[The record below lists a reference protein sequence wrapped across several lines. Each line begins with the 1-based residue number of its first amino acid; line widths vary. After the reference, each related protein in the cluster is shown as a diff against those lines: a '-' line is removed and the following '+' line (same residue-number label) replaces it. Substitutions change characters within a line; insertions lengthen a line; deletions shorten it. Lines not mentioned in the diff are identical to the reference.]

1 MNMINLK
8 KAKADTEAYK
18 ENIKKRN
25 LKIDFDEF
33 LELESKKNKLTQDLD
48 ILRSERNTVSKQIP
62 QLSDTEK
69 QVKIEEMKRVWE
81 EINTL
86 EWELEP
92 LEEKYDYILH
102 RLPNFL
108 DPTAAVGDDD
118 EWNVAE
124 EFFMEKTNFDFT
136 PKHHWEI
143 WEQHDWIDLEK
154 WAEVSWARFW
164 YLKGD
169 LALLNMAIINYAISF
184 LTGKGFE
191 FVIPPYMVKEAS
203 LFWTGFLPAGEDW
216 VYAVNP
222 EDDDLYLI
230 GTSEISL
237 TSYHMKEVIDV
248 EKPKM
253 YIGYS
258 PCFRREAGS
267 YGKDTKWILRW
278 HQFEKVEMVVFCKP
292 EQSQEI
298 HDMMVAC
305 EEEIWQSLKIP
316 YQKLNVCS
324 WDLWNP
330 AMKKYDLEAWMPA
343 QGKYRE
349 VTSCS
354 NIGEFQS
361 RRLWIKYKTETGT
374 KEFVHTLNG
383 TVVALSRC
391 LIAIMENYQTQDG
404 KVEIPEVLQPYMWGK
419 TILW

>member
-1 MNMINLK
+1 MIDLK
-8 KAKADTEAYK
+8 KVKADIDAYK
-18 ENIKKRN
+18 DNIKKRN
-25 LKIDFDEF
+25 LDIDFDEF
-33 LELESKKNKLTQDLD
+33 LEIDTQRNTLRQKLDT
-48 ILRSERNTVSKQIP
+48 LRSTKNHVSKEVP
-62 QLSDTEK
+62 KLSDTERE
-69 QVKIEEMKRVWE
+69 VKIKEMK
-81 EINTL
+81 
-86 EWELEP
+86 ELWDQMTI
-92 LEEKYDYILH
+92 LEEKLKPLDERYTYILH

-118 EWNVAE
+118 GWNVAE
-124 EFFMEKTNFDFT
+124 DFFMEKTNFDFT

-164 YLKGD
+164 YLKGE
-169 LALLNMAIINYAISF
+169 LALLNMAIINYAITF
-184 LTGKGFE
+184 LTAKGFE
-191 FVIPPYMVKEAS
+191 LVIPPYMVKEPA
-203 LFWTGFLPAGEDW
+203 LFGTGFLPAGEDG

-222 EDDDLYLI
+222 GDDDLYLI

-237 TSYHMKEVIDV
+237 TSYHMKEVIDI

-292 EQSQEI
+292 EDSQEI

-324 WDLWNP
+324 WDLGNP

-343 QGKYRE
+343 QEKYRE

-354 NIGEFQS
+354 NIWDFQS
-361 RRLWIKYKTETGT
+361 RRLGIKYKKHDGT
-374 KEFVHTLNG
+374 KEFVHTLNW
-383 TVVALSRC
+383 TVIALSRC

-404 KVEIPEVLQPYMWGK
+404 KVMIPEVLQPYMWGK